1 MLLFQRL
8 ISSGQGIGC
17 NVDVETAFSYELCT
31 FPLALSENNG
41 YLGEAYKPQ
50 LANAIWKCIEHVLW
64 LHQIVLI
71 MYQMEGNS
79 YIKSNG
85 KKELLIKRFA

>member
-1 MLLFQRL
+1 MKSQSYIKNDYEEIFVDPMLLFQRL

-31 FPLALSENNG
+31 FPLAVSENNG

-50 LANAIWKCIEHVLW
+50 LANAIWKCIEHVL
-64 LHQIVLI
+64 
-71 MYQMEGNS
+71 
-79 YIKSNG
+79 
-85 KKELLIKRFA
+85 